1 MLPNLKKLVWRWRFV
16 LAVAPAVAVSVMVGG
31 MAGLFQQLEW
41 ATLDQFFRLR
51 PAEPTDERVLIVKI
65 DESDITKV
73 GEWPIPDTVLAEL
86 IKKLKAQ
93 QPAAIGLDI
102 YRDMPVGPGHQEL
115 VGVMK
120 SAPDLIGVK
129 KVAGEKVAPPPALSK
144 LNRVAL
150 ADLVLDADGKVRRC
164 VMSATDGSGKITLG
178 LGARLSLM
186 YLESKGVTLKKLDA
200 KRKILGLGKA
210 VFVPLTG
217 KEWGY
222 KNADVGGYQILLN
235 YRGTE
240 GRFHTVSMSEVL
252 SNRVSPQWVRGRI
265 VLIGSAAE
273 SINDLFHT
281 PYNGSLM
288 AAPELMAGVVIH
300 ANTISQILSAALDG
314 RPLIRVWP
322 QLGEWLWV
330 LCWSLIGSWIAC
342 AFPESKFLRKKATS
356 QGTVF
361 AAAVA
366 ACTLT
371 GAGYLAFLGGWWIP
385 VISPLLALVASAIVV
400 TNAYNQWQLEQANE
414 QLQEYARTLEVKV
427 SERTRELEAAK
438 VQAEVANQA
447 KSEFLANM
455 SHELRTPLNGILGYA
470 QILQRSSTLAKSDV
484 DGVGII
490 YQCGSHLLTLI
501 NDILDL
507 SKIEARK
514 LELHQ
519 SEFNFSSFLTGVVE
533 ICRIRAGEKGIS
545 FVTQFD
551 SQLPAGILADEK
563 RLRQVLI
570 NLLGNAIKFTG
581 SGGVTFKVEVI
592 GHGARGMGHG
602 EEGKTEELP
611 MPNAQC
617 PRTKIRFEVEDTG
630 VGMTPE
636 QLEKI
641 FLPFEQVGDKK
652 KQAEGTGLGLA
663 ISKKLVEMM
672 GSELKV
678 ESAFG
683 KGSRFWLDLEV
694 PVATGWMPAAAAVQ
708 SGKIAGIKEKKP
720 KVMIVDDLWEN
731 RSVLV
736 KMLEPIGFSCF
747 EAASGRE
754 GLDKAAEIQP
764 DAIVTDLAMPEMD
777 GFEMIRALR
786 QSPQFK
792 NAVII
797 VTSASVFETDKQNSL
812 RAGGDEFLP
821 KPLQLDVLLAH
832 LQKYLRLE
840 WIYEQTRAAEKGPI
854 VPAQVGE
861 VKFETALA
869 AEPLPPGIPAP
880 VVAPPAEE
888 LEKLFNLAMRGN
900 IQGIEKAMGEL
911 EQQDAKFAPF
921 ATEIRQLASG
931 FQVKKIRE
939 FINSFRCDNP

>member
-1 MLPNLKKLVWRWRFV
+1 MITI
-16 LAVAPAVAVSVMVGG
+16 APAVAISVIAGG

-51 PAEPTDERVLIVKI
+51 PAEPAEERILIVKI
-65 DESDITKV
+65 EESDITKV
-73 GEWPIPDTVLAEL
+73 GEWPIPDAVLAEL
-86 IKKLKAQ
+86 IKKLKAK

-102 YRDMPVGPGHQEL
+102 YRDMPVEPGHEEL
-115 VGVMK
+115 VGVMQ
-120 SAPDLIGVK
+120 SAPNLIGVK
-129 KVAGEKVAPPPALSK
+129 KVAGEKVAPPPTLSK

-150 ADLVLDADGKVRRC
+150 ADLLLDADGKVRRS
-164 VMSATDGSGKITLG
+164 VMSASDGAGKITLG

-186 YLESKGVTLKKLDA
+186 YLETKGVTLKMMDA
-200 KRKILGLGKA
+200 KRKHLGLGRA
-210 VFVPLTG
+210 VFVPLT
-217 KEWGY
+217 ENDWGY
-222 KNADVGGYQILLN
+222 RNADVGGYQILLN

-240 GRFHTVSMSEVL
+240 SRFDTVSMSEVL
-252 SNRVSPQWVRGRI
+252 SNRVSPQRVRGRI
-265 VLIGSAAE
+265 VLIGSTAE

-288 AAPELMAGVVIH
+288 APPQLMAGAVIH

-330 LCWSLIGSWIAC
+330 LCWSFIGSWIAC

-356 QGTVF
+356 RWTVF
-361 AAAVA
+361 AAVLA
-366 ACTLT
+366 AGTLT

-385 VISPLLALVASAIVV
+385 VVSPLLALVASAIVV
-400 TNAYNQWQLEQANE
+400 TNSYNQWQLQQANE
-414 QLQEYARTLEVKV
+414 QLQEYSRTLEVKV
-427 SERTRELEAAK
+427 SERTWELEAAK
-438 VQAEVANQA
+438 VQAEVANRA

-484 DGVGII
+484 DGIGII

-507 SKIEARK
+507 SKIEAGK
-514 LELHQ
+514 LELHR
-519 SEFNFSSFLTGVVE
+519 SEFYFPSFLTGVAE

-545 FVTQFD
+545 FAQQFD
-551 SQLPAGILADEK
+551 FQLPVGIQADEK

-570 NLLGNAIKFTG
+570 NLLGNAIKFTDR
-581 SGGVTFKVEVI
+581 GGVTFKVSCLAEDSVAAVGDGERTEVLTTNLS
-592 GHGARGMGHG
+592 A
-602 EEGKTEELP
+602 
-611 MPNAQC
+611 A
-617 PRTKIRFEVEDTG
+617 KIRFEVEDTG

-636 QLEKI
+636 QLSKI

-663 ISKKLVEMM
+663 IAKKLVEMM

-694 PVATGWMPAAAAVQ
+694 PVATGWTPAAAAVQ

-720 KVMIVDDLWEN
+720 KVLIVDDSWEN

-764 DAIVTDLAMPEMD
+764 DAILTDLVMPEMD

-786 QSPQFK
+786 QSPPFK

-797 VTSASVFETDKQNSL
+797 VSSASVFETDKQNSL

-821 KPLQLDVLLAH
+821 KPVQLDVLLAH

-840 WIYEQTRAAEKGPI
+840 WIYEKLEAPLEAARPAVPRLPI
-854 VPAQVGE
+854 AP
-861 VKFETALA
+861 TA
-869 AEPLPPGIPAP
+869 I
-880 VVAPPAEE
+880 VAPPAEE
-888 LEKLFNLAMRGN
+888 LEKLFNLALRGN
-900 IQGIEKAMGEL
+900 IQGIEKAVGEL
-911 EQQDAKFAPF
+911 EQLDAKFAPF
-921 ATEIRQLASG
+921 ATDIRQLAEG

>member
-16 LAVAPAVAVSVMVGG
+16 LTIAPAVAISVIAGG
-31 MAGLFQQLEW
+31 MAGLFLQLEW

-51 PAEPTDERVLIVKI
+51 PAEPAEERILIVKI
-65 DESDITKV
+65 EESDITKV
-73 GEWPIPDTVLAEL
+73 GEWPIPDAVLAEL
-86 IKKLKAQ
+86 IKKLKAK

-102 YRDMPVGPGHQEL
+102 YRDMPVEPGHEEL
-115 VGVMK
+115 VGVMQ
-120 SAPDLIGVK
+120 SAPNLIGVK
-129 KVAGEKVAPPPALSK
+129 KVAGEKVAPPPTLSK
-144 LNRVAL
+144 LNRVAV
-150 ADLVLDADGKVRRC
+150 ADLVLDADGKVRRS
-164 VMSATDGSGKITLG
+164 VMSASEGSGKITLG

-186 YLESKGVTLKKLDA
+186 YLETKGVTLKMMDA
-200 KRKILGLGKA
+200 KRKLLGLGRA

-217 KEWGY
+217 NEWGY
-222 KNADVGGYQILLN
+222 RNADVGGYQILLN

-240 GRFHTVSMSEVL
+240 ERFDTVSMSEVL
-252 SNRVSPQWVRGRI
+252 SNRVLPQRVRGRI
-265 VLIGSAAE
+265 VLIGSTAE

-288 AAPELMAGVVIH
+288 APPQLMAGAVIH

-322 QLGEWLWV
+322 QLGEWVWV
-330 LCWSLIGSWIAC
+330 LCWSFIGSWIAC

-356 QGTVF
+356 RWTVW
-361 AAAVA
+361 AAVLA
-366 ACTLT
+366 AGTLT

-385 VISPLLALVASAIVV
+385 VVSPLLALVASAIVV
-400 TNAYNQWQLEQANE
+400 TNSYNQWQLQQANE
-414 QLQEYARTLEVKV
+414 QLQEYSRTLEVKV
-427 SERTRELEAAK
+427 SQRTGELEAAK
-438 VQAEVANQA
+438 VQAEVANRA

-484 DGVGII
+484 DGIGII
-490 YQCGSHLLTLI
+490 YQCGSHLLMLI

-507 SKIEARK
+507 SKIEAGK
-514 LELHQ
+514 LELHG
-519 SEFNFSSFLTGVVE
+519 SEFYFPSFLTGVVE

-545 FVTQFD
+545 FAQQFD
-551 SQLPAGILADEK
+551 SQLPLGIQADEK

-570 NLLGNAIKFTG
+570 NLLGNAIKFTDR
-581 SGGVTFKVEVI
+581 GGVTFKVEVI
-592 GHGARGMGHG
+592 GHGGWGMGHCQ
-602 EEGKTEELP
+602 EGKTEEFA

-617 PRTKIRFEVEDTG
+617 PMTQIRFEVEDTG

-636 QLEKI
+636 QLSKI

-663 ISKKLVEMM
+663 IAKKLVEMM

-694 PVATGWMPAAAAVQ
+694 PVASGWTQAAAAVQ
-708 SGKIAGIKEKKP
+708 RGKIAGIKEKKP
-720 KVMIVDDLWEN
+720 KVLIVDDSWEN

-754 GLDKAAEIQP
+754 GLEKAAEIQP

-777 GFEMIRALR
+777 GFEMIGALR

-797 VTSASVFETDKQNSL
+797 VSSASVFETDKQNSL

-821 KPLQLDVLLAH
+821 KPVQLDVLLAH

-840 WIYEQTRAAEKGPI
+840 WIYEKLEAPLEAARLAVPRLPI
-854 VPAQVGE
+854 AP
-861 VKFETALA
+861 TA
-869 AEPLPPGIPAP
+869 I
-880 VVAPPAEE
+880 VAPPAEE
-888 LEKLFNLAMRGN
+888 LEKLFNLALRGN
-900 IQGIEKAMGEL
+900 IQGIEKAVGEL
-911 EQQDAKFAPF
+911 ERLDAKFAPF
-921 ATEIRQLASG
+921 ATDIRQLAEG

>member
-1 MLPNLKKLVWRWRFV
+1 MFPDLKKLVWRWRFV
-16 LAVAPAVAVSVMVGG
+16 LAASPAVAVSVMAGG
-31 MAGLFQQLEW
+31 VAGLFQQLEW

-51 PAEPTDERVLIVKI
+51 PAEPADERVLIVKI
-65 DESDITKV
+65 NESDITKM
-73 GEWPIPDTVLAEL
+73 GQWPIPDAVLAEL
-86 IKKLKAQ
+86 IQKLKAK

-102 YRDMPVGPGHQEL
+102 YRDLPVEPGHQQL
-115 VGVMK
+115 VRVMK
-120 SAPDLIGVK
+120 SSPDLIGVK

-144 LNRVAL
+144 LDRVAL
-150 ADLVLDADGKVRRC
+150 ADLVLDADGKVRRSLI
-164 VMSATDGSGKITLG
+164 SANDSTGQIALS

-200 KRKILGLGKA
+200 KRKVLGLGRA
-210 VFVPLTG
+210 RFVPLTG

-240 GRFHTVSMSEVL
+240 KRFHTVTMSEVL
-252 SNRVSPQWVRGRI
+252 SNQVSPQRIRGRI
-265 VLIGSAAE
+265 VLIGSTAQ

-281 PYNGSLM
+281 PYNSSLM
-288 AAPELMAGVVIH
+288 APGELMAGVVIH

-330 LCWSLIGSWIAC
+330 VCWSLIGSWIAW
-342 AFPESKFLRKKATS
+342 AFPESKFLREKATS
-356 QGTVF
+356 QGTAV

-366 ACTLT
+366 AGTLLS
-371 GAGYLAFLGGWWIP
+371 AGYLAFLGGWWIP

-400 TNAYNQWQLEQANE
+400 TNWKNQWQLQQANE
-414 QLQEYARTLEVKV
+414 QLQEYTRTLEIKV

-438 VQAEVANQA
+438 VQAEVANKA

-484 DGVGII
+484 DGIGII

-514 LELHQ
+514 LDLHQ
-519 SEFNFSSFLTGVVE
+519 SEFHFPSFLTGVVE
-533 ICRIRAGEKGIS
+533 ICRIRAREKGIS
-545 FVTQFD
+545 FVPQFD
-551 SQLPAGILADEK
+551 SGLPAGIQADEK

-570 NLLGNAIKFTG
+570 NLLGNAIKFTS
-581 SGGVTFKVEVI
+581 SGGVTFKVGVI
-592 GHGARGMGHG
+592 GHGTGGTGYG

-611 MPNAQC
+611 VPKAQC
-617 PRTKIRFEVEDTG
+617 PIAKIRFEVEDTG

-641 FLPFEQVGDKK
+641 FLPFEQVGDRK

-663 ISKKLVEMM
+663 ISKKLVEIM
-672 GSELKV
+672 GSELNV

-683 KGSRFWLDLEV
+683 KGSRFWLDLVV
-694 PVATGWMPAAAAVQ
+694 PVATGPTPAAAAAH
-708 SGKIAGIKEKKP
+708 SGKIVGIKEKKP
-720 KVMIVDDLWEN
+720 KILIVDDRWEN
-731 RSVLV
+731 RSVIV
-736 KMLEPIGFSCF
+736 KMLEPIGFSCV

-754 GLDKAAEIQP
+754 GLDRAAELQP

-786 QSPQFK
+786 QSPEFK

-797 VTSASVFETDKQNSL
+797 VSSASVFETDKQNSL

-821 KPLQLDVLLAH
+821 KPVELDVLLAH
-832 LQKYLRLE
+832 LQKYLQLE
-840 WIYEQTRAAEKGPI
+840 WIYQQSRAAGEGPI
-854 VPAQVGE
+854 VPAQRNSG
-861 VKFETALA
+861 KLQPPLA
-869 AEPLPPGIPAP
+869 AEPLPSGTPARA
-880 VVAPPAEE
+880 VAPPAEE

-900 IQGIEKAMGEL
+900 IQGIEKAVGEL
-911 EQQDAKFAPF
+911 EQLDAKFAPF
-921 ATEIRQLASG
+921 ATEIRDLAEG